1 VTFFEHLLRGTA
13 LCAMIVGAQHAVLAA
28 GNPEVQL
35 TTSMGVMVLELYP
48 DKAPVTVDNFLNYV
62 RSGHYD
68 GTIFHRTV
76 YGWIIQGGG
85 YDAQLNELDTGDAIV
100 NEAGNGLRN
109 ERGTIAM
116 ARLGEPDSATAQF
129 FINLQDN
136 PGLDHKGE
144 SRRSFGYCVFGRVIS
159 GMDVA
164 DAIGEVQTH
173 EVADFDVNVPIE
185 PVILVHATLLPQ

>member
-1 VTFFEHLLRGTA
+1 MRAVV
-13 LCAMIVGAQHAVLAA
+13 LCVLVAA
-28 GNPEVQL
+28 GQYSARADGNPEVQL
-35 TTSMGVMVLELYP
+35 ATSLGVIVLELYP
-48 DKAPVTVDNFLNYV
+48 DKAPVTVENFLNYV
-62 RSGHYD
+62 KNGHYD

-85 YDAQLNELDTGDAIV
+85 YDAQLNELETAEPIV
-100 NEAGNGLRN
+100 NEAGNGLSN

-116 ARLGEPDSATAQF
+116 ARLSDPDSAAAQF

-144 SRRSFGYCVFGRVIS
+144 SRRTFGYCVFGRVIS

-164 DAIGEVQTH
+164 DAIGEVRTH
-173 EVADFDVNVPIE
+173 EVADFDVNVTIE
-185 PVILVHATLLPQ
+185 PVILEHATLLSR